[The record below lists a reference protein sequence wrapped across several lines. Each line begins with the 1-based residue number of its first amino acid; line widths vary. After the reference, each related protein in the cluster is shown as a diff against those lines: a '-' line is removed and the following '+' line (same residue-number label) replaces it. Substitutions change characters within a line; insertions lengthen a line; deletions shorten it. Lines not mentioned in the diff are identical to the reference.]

1 MNEIRLIFNEVFKN
15 YEGNNLKYTILILS
29 KDKKSKIIFS
39 GAFALYLLINLI
51 NLFKLMGSSGD
62 IDIIFRFSF
71 ELLFSSAMLCVVV
84 IPSFYFLTKST
95 LDEKIQKELL
105 PQLTQDQIDLLV
117 FKKAE
122 GLLNGGEW
130 NDLSWKQATGLECI
144 SKSLTHDEVKEF
156 VKVDVLTHIGEENE

>member
-1 MNEIRLIFNEVFKN
+1 MNEIRLIFNEVFKD
-15 YEGNNLKYTILILS
+15 YEGNNLKYAILILS

-51 NLFKLMGSSGD
+51 NLFKLMNSSGD

-71 ELLFSSAMLCVVV
+71 DFLFSSVWFGGVAMV
-84 IPSFYFLTKST
+84 SFYFLIKST
-95 LDEKIQKELL
+95 LDEKIQKEFL
-105 PQLTQDQIDLLV
+105 PQLTQEQVDLLV
-117 FKKAE
+117 FEKAV
-122 GLLNGGEW
+122 GLLKGGEW

>member
-1 MNEIRLIFNEVFKN
+1 MNEIRLIFNEVFKD
-15 YEGNNLKYTILILS
+15 YEGNNLKYAILILS

-62 IDIIFRFSF
+62 IDIMFRFSF
-71 ELLFSSAMLCVVV
+71 ELLFSSVLFGGVVMV
-84 IPSFYFLTKST
+84 SFYFLIKST
-95 LDEKIQKELL
+95 LDEKIQKEFL
-105 PQLTQDQIDLLV
+105 PQLTQEQVDLLV
-117 FKKAE
+117 FEKAV
-122 GLLNGGEW
+122 GLLKEGEW